1 MIETKNTN
9 LANNGHNIQPLLP
22 AGFKKCTQCHELKPF
37 KEFGKDKTLKSGLR
51 SYCKECSNRMRR
63 DWIKRNKHKEQE
75 YYVKYR
81 PKVAKKYREK
91 KAELQKMNK
100 CEICGD
106 SLIGRAL
113 NTKYCK
119 NCKPKIERVWNKE
132 ERIRNKETYKKHYI
146 ENKPI
151 IMEKNRIINQK
162 RRDDITDHYVRKL
175 LREKSGFTT
184 EQIEQN
190 PELIEVKRLI
200 IKTKR
205 L

>member
-1 MIETKNTN
+1 MET
-9 LANNGHNIQPLLP
+9 LFPY
-22 AGFKKCTQCHELKPF
+22 GFKKCTQCHELKSIND
-37 KEFGKDKTLKSGLR
+37 FGKDKTLKSGLR

-63 DWIKRNKHKEQE
+63 DWMKRNKHKEQE
-75 YYVKYR
+75 YNVKYR

-91 KAELQKMNK
+91 KAELQILNK

-106 SLIGRAL
+106 SLIGRDL

-119 NCKPKIERVWNKE
+119 KCKPIIKAKWRKKDYEVNRQTYINNYIRNKPKI
-132 ERIRNKETYKKHYI
+132 I
-146 ENKPI
+146 EQ
-151 IMEKNRIINQK
+151 NRIKNQK
-162 RRDDITDHYVRKL
+162 RRDNISDHYVRKL
-175 LREKSGFTT
+175 LREKSGFTV